1 MMNKSHGQNH
11 CELAHR
17 MMTGHRATGGSA
29 PSSNMPINPSHY
41 RTGGHPHKHRMRHRH
56 AEGGPEGVNPVT
68 GTKVSSMETKMM
80 GKYKGGRTCHAE
92 GDTVPMPHKRGGS
105 MHRKRHAE
113 GDEIRSMIQ
122 RSNPLLNG
130 IFRGYGKTPMYKEGG
145 ETMKHG
151 GHKHHSRRRHA
162 DGDEVSE
169 DRMSHGGR
177 KKKSMRGK
185 HREHHDF
192 GDTIGNIA
200 SGLLG
205 AAPYIL
211 PFLLKEG
218 GSASYPKK

>member
-17 MMTGHRATGGSA
+17 MMTGHRATGGPA

-113 GDEIRSMIQ
+113 GDEIRSMM
-122 RSNPLLNG
+122 PKYNG
-130 IFRGYGKTPMYKEGG
+130 MMNAVWNRGKTPMYKEGG

-162 DGDEVSE
+162 EGDEVSE